1 MKNQTNDLLI
11 QTNFLTMI
19 PISLFYCCERE
30 FILINILMIWKK
42 FNEPLLP
49 EKEDFYSHLNMDDIT
64 DTGYAHAKKVCK
76 EFEI

>member
-19 PISLFYCCERE
+19 TISLFYCCEKE
-30 FILINILMIWKK
+30 FILINIWMIWKK

-49 EKEDFYSHLNMDDIT
+49 EKKDFYSHLNMDDIT

-76 EFEI
+76 

>member
-11 QTNFLTMI
+11 PTNFLTMI
-19 PISLFYCCERE
+19 TISLFYCCKKE
-30 FILINILMIWKK
+30 FILINIWMIWKK
-42 FNEPLLP
+42 FNETLLP

-64 DTGYAHAKKVCK
+64 DTGYARAKKVCK